1 MKVILVAHGKFA
13 TELHN
18 SLQMIVGEV
27 SHFFPVNFYPDDGP
41 DQLRERIETVLE
53 INSGEEYIVFTDLYG
68 GTPFNVTSRMAAED
82 SNISVVSGMNLPML
96 LELAFSVE
104 ASREELVEQA
114 MNNAREGVKLFEYVA
129 PSHEESADSEEDE
142 F

>member
-53 INSGEEYIVFTDLYG
+53 INSGEQYIVFTDLYG
-68 GTPFNVTSRMAAED
+68 GTLFNVSSRMAAED
-82 SNISVVSGMNLPML
+82 SNISDVSGMNLPML

-129 PSHEESADSEEDE
+129 PSHEDSADSEEDE